1 MEDHVPAAI
10 FSVVE
15 FHGYLSWRLDPQWL
29 GLFPSVSVII
39 TDFFILFPLGA
50 MSSFVAREL
59 FPKPVE
65 GGSVLAM
72 DILAKKFR
80 EQSLEESAN
89 QNASQ
94 IKFVSIARKIVMD

>member
-1 MEDHVPAAI
+1 
-10 FSVVE
+10 
-15 FHGYLSWRLDPQWL
+15 
-29 GLFPSVSVII
+29 
-39 TDFFILFPLGA
+39 

-94 IKFVSIARKIVMD
+94 IKFVSIARKIVVD

>member
-1 MEDHVPAAI
+1 MTWFAPKRFCDNHW
-10 FSVVE
+10 
-15 FHGYLSWRLDPQWL
+15 LRL
-29 GLFPSVSVII
+29 
-39 TDFFILFPLGA
+39 LGA

-80 EQSLEESAN
+80 EQTLEEAAN
-89 QNASQ
+89 PNASQ
-94 IKFVSIARKIVMD
+94 IKFVSKLPYCFSKKQNGARHIYLF

>member
-1 MEDHVPAAI
+1 
-10 FSVVE
+10 
-15 FHGYLSWRLDPQWL
+15 
-29 GLFPSVSVII
+29 
-39 TDFFILFPLGA
+39 

-80 EQSLEESAN
+80 EQTLEEAAN
-89 QNASQ
+89 PNASQ
-94 IKFVSIARKIVMD
+94 IKFVSKLPYCFSKKQNGARHVCFRVSAIIFIIIYHHICNFFPDLYTMF

>member
-1 MEDHVPAAI
+1 
-10 FSVVE
+10 
-15 FHGYLSWRLDPQWL
+15 
-29 GLFPSVSVII
+29 
-39 TDFFILFPLGA
+39 

-94 IKFVSIARKIVMD
+94 IKFVSKARQIVTS

>member
-1 MEDHVPAAI
+1 
-10 FSVVE
+10 
-15 FHGYLSWRLDPQWL
+15 
-29 GLFPSVSVII
+29 
-39 TDFFILFPLGA
+39 

-94 IKFVSIARKIVMD
+94 IKFIRPGDGFKLSRNAEAKLAGADKKSVHTTVEP